1 MRSSA
6 HIPVWI
12 RPCGHAD
19 PPILSDLPLR
29 ESIVSPVESAMPV
42 GEICNR
48 DVVVTRRE
56 DTILA
61 AAKLMRQHHVGDVVV
76 VDERGSVRVP
86 VGIVTD
92 RDLVIEIMAT
102 ELDQKVMTVGD
113 IMIEELVTIKESL
126 GVFEAIQYMRA
137 EAIRRLPVVD
147 EQGALAGILTLDD
160 LLQLL
165 SEELAAIAR
174 LITSQQQKESGG
186 RR

>member
-1 MRSSA
+1 
-6 HIPVWI
+6 
-12 RPCGHAD
+12 
-19 PPILSDLPLR
+19 
-29 ESIVSPVESAMPV
+29 MPV

-48 DVVVTRRE
+48 DVIILRRE

-76 VDERGSVRVP
+76 VDDSGGFRRP
-86 VGIVTD
+86 VGIITD
-92 RDLVIEIMAT
+92 RDVVIEIMAT
-102 ELDQKVMTVGD
+102 ELDQKVITVGD
-113 IMIEELVTIKESL
+113 IMIGELVTVKESL

-137 EAIRRLPVVD
+137 KAVRRLPVVD
-147 EQGALAGILTLDD
+147 ERGMLVGILTLDD

-174 LITSQQQKESGG
+174 LIAHQQQKETQD